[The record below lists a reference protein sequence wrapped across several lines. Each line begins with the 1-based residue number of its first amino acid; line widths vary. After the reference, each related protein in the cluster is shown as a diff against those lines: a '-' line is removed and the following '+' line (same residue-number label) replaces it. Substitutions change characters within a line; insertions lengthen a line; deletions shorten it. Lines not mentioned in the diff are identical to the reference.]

1 MCFVFR
7 DIEHK
12 SQAFKFIIRIL
23 WLDGFKYIEWL
34 VSIRQLEFSIGS
46 VPITTNKRTLSVN
59 ICP

>member
-7 DIEHK
+7 DIEHQ
-12 SQAFKFIIRIL
+12 SQAFKFIIGIL

-34 VSIRQLEFSIGS
+34 VSIRQLKFSIGS

>member
-12 SQAFKFIIRIL
+12 SQAFKFIIGIL